1 MSEVSDELLEQPTPE
16 EEVALS
22 DDLAPD
28 EEAPF
33 GYTIDRKT
41 GERRPKK
48 VSGRPRA
55 VPPVKFEAGRT
66 PTIEEMKGNK
76 REQTEDRAPGKAEK
90 PRGRGRKVK
99 EPVDAP
105 PFRAGPIATGMNK
118 LYLRAGKI
126 VRIWDPA
133 IGEAIIE
140 TTRKET
146 PDDVTVGEA
155 WEEVAKTNPRVRV
168 FLLRL
173 ITGGSWS
180 QLIYAHLPILLALF
194 MKDAIRDKLPFGKLV
209 EAFVPEPDVSRETMN
224 GVGNPTSI
232 SDLLA
237 GMTEEDMQQVGGL
250 MQSFMGGVTRNVG
263 GTGRTTGAGDG

>member
-1 MSEVSDELLEQPTPE
+1 MDEVTGEVLELPDGVDADPADE
-16 EEVALS
+16 
-22 DDLAPD
+22 LAPD
-28 EEAPF
+28 DEAPH

-55 VPPVKFEAGRT
+55 VPPVKFKPGEQ
-66 PTIEEMKGNK
+66 PSVEQLKGAK
-76 REQTEDRAPGKAEK
+76 RDETEDRVPGRVTKGK
-90 PRGRGRKVK
+90 TPRARKVK

-133 IGEAIIE
+133 IGQAIIE
-140 TTRKET
+140 TTRKEA
-146 PDDVTVGEA
+146 PEDVTVGEA
-155 WEEVAKTNPRVRV
+155 WEELARTNPRIRI

-173 ITGGSWS
+173 ISGGAYT
-180 QLIYAHLPILLALF
+180 QLIMAHMPILLALF
-194 MKDAIRDKLPFGKLV
+194 MKDAIREKLPFGKV
-209 EAFVPEPDVSRETMN
+209 MEAFMPEDTTPEQN
-224 GVGNPTSI
+224 GNTQNIGSL

-237 GMTEEDMQQVGGL
+237 GMTEQDMQMAAGFAQNL
-250 MQSFMGGVTRNVG
+250 MGGVQRNVP
-263 GTGRTTGAGDG
+263 GTGRTEQ

>member
-1 MSEVSDELLEQPTPE
+1 MSEVSEDALELADDTTVEPF
-16 EEVALS
+16 

-28 EEAPF
+28 EDAPF

-55 VPPVKFEAGRT
+55 VPPVKFETGST
-66 PTIEEMKGNK
+66 PSVEALKSQK
-76 REQTEDRAPGKAEK
+76 REQNEDRAPGRAAKVKTPKFARK
-90 PRGRGRKVK
+90 PK

-126 VRIWDPA
+126 VRIWDA
-133 IGEAIIE
+133 EIGTAIIE
-140 TTRKET
+140 TTRKEA

-155 WEEVAKTNPRVRV
+155 WEELAKTNPRIRI

-173 ITGGSWS
+173 ISGGAYT
-180 QLIYAHLPILLALF
+180 QLIMAHMPILLALF
-194 MKDAIRDKLPFGKLV
+194 MKDAVRSKLPFGKV
-209 EAFVPEPDVSRETMN
+209 MEAFMPEDVTPEQAN
-224 GVGNPTSI
+224 GTQNIGSL

-237 GMTEEDMQQVGGL
+237 GMTPEDMQMAAGFAQNL
-250 MQSFMGGVTRNVG
+250 MRDIP
-263 GTGRTTGAGDG
+263 GTGRTPEAS